1 MLRVELEI
9 LKNWIRPAS
18 RVLDLG
24 CGDGTLLE
32 VLTASHGIE
41 GYGLEI
47 DPDRITACV
56 ERGVNVIE
64 TDINLGLGHFQDD
77 SFDTVV
83 MTNSLQA
90 LLRPDRT
97 VAEMLR
103 VGKECVVTFPNF
115 GNIQARAYLGLRGRM
130 PVTRQLSYQW
140 YDTPN
145 IHFCTIRDFEA
156 LCRDLDIRIL
166 DRATIASGPIGR
178 QLKGIWPNLF
188 AQTAI
193 YRLSKPGAGSL
204 PGDSH
209 GEQPA
214 AS

>member
-9 LKNWIRPAS
+9 LKDWIRPAS

-32 VLTASHGIE
+32 ALTASHNIE

-56 ERGVNVIE
+56 QRGVNVIE

-97 VAEMLR
+97 LAEMLR

-130 PVTRQLSYQW
+130 PVTKQLSYQW

-145 IHFCTIRDFEA
+145 IHFCTIRDFEV
-156 LCRDLDIRIL
+156 LCRDLNIRIL
-166 DRATIASGPIGR
+166 DRATVASNPVSE
-178 QLKGIWPNLF
+178 QLMGIWPNLF

-193 YRLSKPGAGSL
+193 YHLSKPPTGLSSS
-204 PGDSH
+204 DSQTS
-209 GEQPA
+209 QPTA
-214 AS
+214 P